1 MGKAICQGEIQ
12 MKWNQTNLMLMV
24 ASGISV
30 LASGCVTGMN
40 TFSRIGEPASEYC
53 DLEAR
58 EEPVFDVVTNRY
70 SDKKFSSR
78 EEFVADGQKISFK
91 P

>member
-1 MGKAICQGEIQ
+1 
-12 MKWNQTNLMLMV
+12 MLMA

-30 LASGCVTGMN
+30 FATGCITGTN
-40 TFSRIGEPASEYC
+40 TFSRIGEPTPEYC

-58 EEPVFDVVTNRY
+58 EEPVFDVVTSRH
-70 SDKKFSSR
+70 SDKEFSSK
-78 EEFVADGQKISFK
+78 EEVVADGQKISFK